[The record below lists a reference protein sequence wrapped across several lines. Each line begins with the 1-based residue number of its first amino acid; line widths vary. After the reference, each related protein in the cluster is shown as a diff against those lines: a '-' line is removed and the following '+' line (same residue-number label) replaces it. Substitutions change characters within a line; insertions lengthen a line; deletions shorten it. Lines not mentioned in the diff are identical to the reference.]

1 MGVRTNSRLRSET
14 MKCILL
20 LAIVAC
26 ASAQFYHFTGDV
38 KKGPARRSFS
48 SSFSSSSGY
57 TSGYTSG
64 GSPSTPTTPT
74 PAPTAAATV
83 AGSTTI
89 KQVVKMTFPGLA
101 SVAAFANSAYE
112 KVANYGYGS
121 EIGIVDSIAATN
133 TTAASTNYKAGCS
146 VTSVASAARRT
157 ALSVAFTAVVT
168 PTLASNAQNR
178 ASAITSTSLA
188 TTMAT
193 VLTNLKAEDAAQYN
207 VVTTPTVQTVA
218 APTVTTAGGSA
229 SSTAALS
236 AVAFV
241 AAAALALKQ

>member
-48 SSFSSSSGY
+48 SSFSSSSGFS
-57 TSGYTSG
+57 SGYTSG
-64 GSPSTPTTPT
+64 GSPATPSTPTTT
-74 PAPTAAATV
+74 PAPTPAATV

-89 KQVVKMTFPGLA
+89 KQVISMTFPGLA
-101 SVAAFANSAYE
+101 SVAAFAGSAHE
-112 KVANYGYGS
+112 KVANFGYGS
-121 EIGIVDSIAATN
+121 QIGIVDSGN
-133 TTAASTNYKAGCS
+133 STGTWVTQFKSGCS
-146 VTSVASAARRT
+146 VTSVAVAARRT
-157 ALSVAFTAVVT
+157 ALSVTFTAVVT
-168 PTLASNAQNR
+168 PTLASAAQSS
-178 ASAITSTSLA
+178 ASAITPASLA
-188 TTMAT
+188 ATMTT
-193 VLTNLKAEDAAQYN
+193 VLSNLKNENPTLYN
-207 VVTTPTVQTVA
+207 SVTTPTVQSVA
-218 APTVTTAGGSA
+218 TPTVTTAGGSA

>member
-1 MGVRTNSRLRSET
+1 MGRTNSRLRSET

-101 SVAAFANSAYE
+101 NVAAFANSAYE

-146 VTSVASAARRT
+146 VTSVATAARRT

-168 PTLASNAQNR
+168 P
-178 ASAITSTSLA
+178 
-188 TTMAT
+188 
-193 VLTNLKAEDAAQYN
+193 
-207 VVTTPTVQTVA
+207 PTVQTVA

-236 AVAFV
+236 AVA
-241 AAAALALKQ
+241 L

>member
-1 MGVRTNSRLRSET
+1 MGRTNSRLRSET

-48 SSFSSSSGY
+48 SSFSS

-168 PTLASNAQNR
+168 P
-178 ASAITSTSLA
+178 
-188 TTMAT
+188 
-193 VLTNLKAEDAAQYN
+193 
-207 VVTTPTVQTVA
+207 PTVQTVA

-236 AVAFV
+236 AVA
-241 AAAALALKQ
+241 L